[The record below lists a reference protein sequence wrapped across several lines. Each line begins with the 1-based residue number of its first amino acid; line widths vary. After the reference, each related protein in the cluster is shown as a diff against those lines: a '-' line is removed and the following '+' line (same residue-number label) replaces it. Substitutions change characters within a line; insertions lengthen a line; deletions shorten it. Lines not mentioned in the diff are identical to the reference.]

1 MIIKESKLR
10 NIIKNIL
17 IENNAGPNPFV
28 GVNYRYG
35 SDEKG
40 GSFVITKEDVQ
51 YWADRLGIE
60 KGHPMNPST
69 ETGRYAPKYNSDGF
83 LIMWADP
90 YDNDMT
96 IMHGDR
102 ASGWVKIFGDIDHF
116 KGRWF
121 CKIYVDGGYGGY
133 TIDMANPSDIRDPAN
148 AAVFKDF
155 FKNWLRYSKGQS
167 RGSFEYAGSWD

>member
-1 MIIKESKLR
+1 MRIKELKLR
-10 NIIKNIL
+10 NVIRKAL
-17 IENNAGPNPFV
+17 LENLAGPNPYSDV
-28 GVNYRYG
+28 EYRYG
-35 SDEKG
+35 SPESG

-51 YWADRLGIE
+51 FWADRLGIE
-60 KGHPMNPST
+60 QGHPMNPST

-90 YDNDMT
+90 YDHDMT

-102 ASGWVKIFGDIDHF
+102 ASGWVKIFGEIDHF
-116 KGRWF
+116 KGKWF
-121 CKIYVDGGYGGY
+121 CKIYVDGGYGDY
-133 TIDMANPSDIRDPAN
+133 TIDMANRSDIRDPSN
-148 AAVFKDF
+148 APVFKDF